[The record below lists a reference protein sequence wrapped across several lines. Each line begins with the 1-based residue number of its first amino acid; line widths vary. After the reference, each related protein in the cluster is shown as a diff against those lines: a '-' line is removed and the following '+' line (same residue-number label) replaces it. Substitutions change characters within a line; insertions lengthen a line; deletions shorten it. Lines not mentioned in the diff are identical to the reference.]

1 MSGQFW
7 FPFMKYDEIV
17 EAFQELGLVV
27 SEHSLRNP
35 TPELVTTVYGTCLQ
49 QVTNLNENSFQPAVQ
64 RALQHLDSS
73 DMYSSALAQN
83 ILLHH
88 LQRFARAAK
97 IADFNAKDLAA
108 PEPERTRAHFSAFI
122 NLVKFSQQRADFIQD
137 LRSKSASINQERA
150 EVNRRLAEVQS
161 EVVAIK
167 YKMAEEEPRC
177 ETLRQE
183 NEALTVYLIKCRDT
197 QLALLQTV
205 KDMKQQRAELLQRKE
220 QMQTTID
227 ELGELI
233 SRTRSRIVQSP
244 DRLKR
249 KISDMAATVTE
260 DKHTSALHETKIRDL
275 QVKAGALVAI
285 EKDVRACVEQLQAIE
300 KEVTLL
306 EQSRKALAEL
316 KDQLAEKHAEESELV
331 RKSERVRIQYANA
344 VEKLDRAEK
353 HAKDKRDA
361 SQKTI
366 ERLQREYEQMDHDRR
381 DNDRQVEEL
390 RAQADEVE
398 RSTAE
403 HMKQSQKELNELL
416 TEYWKLRHATEVYM
430 ETLANKLGM
439 QVTST

>member
-1 MSGQFW
+1 
-7 FPFMKYDEIV
+7 MKYDEII
-17 EAFQELGLVV
+17 EAFQEWGMTV

-35 TPELVTTVYGTCLQ
+35 TPEFVTNVYAACLQ
-49 QVTNLNENSFQPAVQ
+49 QVTSLNEHSYQPAVQ
-64 RALQHLDSS
+64 RALQQLDNP
-73 DMYSSALAQN
+73 DMYPSALAHSV
-83 ILLHH
+83 LLHH

-122 NLVKFSQQRADFIQD
+122 NLVKFSEQRAEFIKG
-137 LRSKSASINQERA
+137 LRSKSATINRERIDVTRRLSETQA
-150 EVNRRLAEVQS
+150 EVAAIRSKLAED
-161 EVVAIK
+161 
-167 YKMAEEEPRC
+167 EPRC

-197 QLALLQTV
+197 QLALLQAV
-205 KDMKQQRAELLQRKE
+205 KDMKQQHTGLRQRRE
-220 QMQTTID
+220 QLQTTID
-227 ELGELI
+227 ELGDLI

-249 KISDMAATVTE
+249 KISDMSVTVAE
-260 DKHTSALHETKIRDL
+260 DKRTVALHEAKIRDL
-275 QVKAGALVAI
+275 QLKGAALVAI
-285 EKDVRACVEQLQAIE
+285 EKDVRACVEQQQAIE
-300 KEVTLL
+300 KEVQMLDDA
-306 EQSRKALAEL
+306 RKALAEL
-316 KDQLAEKHAEESELV
+316 RDQLSEKRAEENELV

-344 VEKLDRAEK
+344 IEKLDRAEK

-390 RAQADEVE
+390 RAMADEVE
-398 RSTAE
+398 RNMAE
-403 HMKQSQKELNELL
+403 HMRQSQIELNELL